1 MIEAAVLIAGIIT
14 GRSWPRQRAQL
25 QAHSCLV
32 AMNRVGRS
40 WNSRSRPFL
49 LTLAAP
55 LLVLA
60 VVVIKLTSR
69 GPAFYFQTRMGRYGK
84 LFTIYKLRT
93 MVHNCERW
101 SGPCWAWN
109 PMIRVKLTAVGSL
122 LRRLHIDELPQLWNV
137 LTGDMSLIGPRP
149 ERPEFLQELEKALLQ
164 YRLRLLARPG
174 ITGLAQVQ
182 LPPDTDVDSVRSKLP
197 YDLYYVRHSSPWL
210 DFRIYLAT
218 ALHLLSAPVPLRRAL
233 LMLPHGEELE
243 MEAELPS
250 PDSVEFEMIYVM
262 AGNNQQ

>member
-1 MIEAAVLIAGIIT
+1 MIEAAVLIPESLQEEVCLANEPNYRPIHA
-14 GRSWPRQRAQL
+14 WYEPCRQVVEFAI
-25 QAHSCLV
+25 A
-32 AMNRVGRS
+32 AI
-40 WNSRSRPFL
+40 L

-101 SGPCWAWN
+101 SGPCWAKSN
-109 PMIRVKLTAVGSL
+109 DPRVTAVGTL

-149 ERPEFLQELEKALLQ
+149 ERPEFLQELEKALPQ

-218 ALHLLSAPVPLRRAL
+218 ALHLLSAPVPLRQAL

-243 MEAELPS
+243 MQAELPS